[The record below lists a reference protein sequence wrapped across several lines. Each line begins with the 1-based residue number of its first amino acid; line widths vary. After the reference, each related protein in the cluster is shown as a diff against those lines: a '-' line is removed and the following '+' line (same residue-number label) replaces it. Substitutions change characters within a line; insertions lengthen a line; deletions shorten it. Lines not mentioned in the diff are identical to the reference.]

1 MITGETLEKKLCSI
15 IRRIYHITALE
26 RFHSQKVSGANI
38 LFFGLGDGT
47 TGQFEYEDDDNWK
60 ISLSQGEIE

>member
-1 MITGETLEKKLCSI
+1 MITGETLEKKLCAI
-15 IRRIYHITALE
+15 IRRIYHITTLE
-26 RFHSQKVSGANI
+26 HFHSQKVSGANI

-47 TGQFEYEDDDNWK
+47 TGQFEYVDDDNWK